1 MTLAT
6 QKSLPDVL
14 LSIEMKLNALG
25 WVTSERI
32 EGKRLVTLHEPRVM
46 KWAIA
51 SCIKAGVSELFITA
65 LLEKTPSERHWRAV
79 RTHLPESALYVLD
92 GKLDAFLLSDGY

>member
-25 WVTSERI
+25 WVTSERV

-51 SCIKAGVSELFITA
+51 SCIKSGVSESFLTG
-65 LLEKTPSERHWRAV
+65 LLEKTPPDRQWRAV
-79 RTHLPESALYVLD
+79 RTHLPESALHVLD
-92 GKLDAFLLSDGY
+92 GKLDAFLLSDGH